1 MSKGEEGFTIT
12 EALTAIGI
20 IAASGMI
27 ALGALSSSIKGID
40 RAKGGIEFG
49 VKLLAAD
56 NLIRR
61 KTGAV
66 NIPFWERNIALIAED
81 TSIQVPWYGSMAEDY
96 LRFFW
101 DEHSL
106 RMETESGGE
115 KESVLL
121 FRALDRIQV
130 SALTDGDGIP
140 YGLDVAYAYG
150 GREYHTR
157 AAFASS
163 PVQGGGHEK

>member
-20 IAASGMI
+20 IAVAGMLV
-27 ALGALSSSIKGID
+27 LGALSSSMKGID
-40 RAKGGIEFG
+40 RAKGGIDFG

-61 KTGAV
+61 RAGAV
-66 NIPFWERNIALIAED
+66 NIPFWERNVALIIQD
-81 TSIQVPWYGSMAEDY
+81 TSMQVPWYGSMAEDY

-106 RMETESGGE
+106 RMETEIGGE

-121 FRALDRIQV
+121 FKALDRIHV
-130 SALTDGDGIP
+130 SALVDEDGIP

-163 PVQGGGHEK
+163 PVQGGRP